1 MPQGCPKRSGAPH
14 CPFQFVCS
22 FCLASM
28 RVLRAYKLRFVG
40 QRVQTF
46 GLSRQSM
53 YLLAARRMLSIGL
66 LATGM
71 IQDAIPT
78 AR

>member
-1 MPQGCPKRSGAPH
+1 MPFALVLLKALLSSFDAAQGCPKRSGAPH

-46 GLSRQSM
+46 GLSR
-53 YLLAARRMLSIGL
+53 
-66 LATGM
+66 
-71 IQDAIPT
+71 
-78 AR
+78 